1 MLLLARDQ
9 KFIFT
14 KMNKGITL
22 IETVLYLALFS
33 LLIIGF
39 LPQFSYFNT
48 WQGNIRLGLQNEQD
62 FLSTQAQIRSRLLN
76 NEPLSSIKTDE
87 ILHSNFDEN
96 SRGNFELLDFSV
108 VDLKSNFGT
117 TSIPIANE

>member
-1 MLLLARDQ
+1 
-9 KFIFT
+9 
-14 KMNKGITL
+14 MNKGITL

-39 LPQFSYFNT
+39 LPQFSYFNM
-48 WQGNIRLGLQNEQD
+48 WRGNIRFGLQNEQD

-87 ILHSNFDEN
+87 ILHSMFDEN
-96 SRGNFELLDFSV
+96 AHGNFELLDFSV
-108 VDLKSNFGT
+108 IGLKNNFGT